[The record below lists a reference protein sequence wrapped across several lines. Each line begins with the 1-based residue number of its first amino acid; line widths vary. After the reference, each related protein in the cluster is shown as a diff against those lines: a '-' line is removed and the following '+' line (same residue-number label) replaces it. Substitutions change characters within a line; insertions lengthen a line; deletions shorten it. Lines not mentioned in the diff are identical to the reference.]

1 MASSSSR
8 KYHDTTASGFT
19 KPRVGLLGLGQR
31 GLQHL
36 NALWQLQADGLCQVV
51 ALGDKFADNLAQ
63 AKIQSFVDGFAL
75 QGVTDSPILMATNF
89 ATLLDADLDA
99 LYICLPPNV
108 HNGEVIAAAQ
118 AGIHLFVEK
127 PMSLS
132 LNEALQMEQAIA
144 DAGILSCVGFQQRF
158 EARHEAIHQ
167 YMCDK
172 EAVMATY
179 TMHAPFEGHS
189 VKHTHTEEEGG
200 PTNRVWTANKAWS
213 GMTVVEGG
221 IHPLDLWRYWFGDV
235 VWVQAT
241 YNHRPADAVV
251 DGWDNPYAYSV
262 LFGFEN
268 GAVGNM
274 RLSRLRKVFA
284 AHSEHQILCTESRLE
299 LNGRDLIEYAYQGDY
314 PPPEQPTPEQTR
326 RLNDLPEAKNG
337 TLEIARAFVTAVA
350 QNDPT
355 LIRSPFPDAM
365 NSLAAVIGA
374 NVSDQLDGRR
384 VMVADLLAGDEY
396 EAFR

>member
-1 MASSSSR
+1 MSS
-8 KYHDTTASGFT
+8 
-19 KPRVGLLGLGQR
+19 PRIGLLGLGQR

-36 NALWQLQADGLCQVV
+36 KALWQLQAEGACQVV
-51 ALGDKFADNLAQ
+51 ALGDKFAENLAQ
-63 AKIQSFVDGFAL
+63 AKIQSYVPNFAS
-75 QGVTDSPILMATNF
+75 QGAGESPIFTTTNF
-89 ATLLDADLDA
+89 QALLDQDIDA

-108 HNGEVIAAAQ
+108 HDGEVIAAAQ

-132 LNEALQMEQAIA
+132 LDEALDMARAIK

-158 EARHEAIHQ
+158 ESRHEAVEQ
-167 YMCDK
+167 YLRDK

-189 VKHTHTEEEGG
+189 VKHTHTEKEGG

-241 YNHRPADAVV
+241 YNHRTGDAIS
-251 DGWDNPYAYSV
+251 DGWDNPYAYSA

-274 RLSRLRKVFA
+274 RLSRLRKVFNTYT
-284 AHSEHQILCTESRLE
+284 EHQVLWTE
-299 LNGRDLIEYAYQGDY
+299 GRVAIEGNEVVEYAYRDAY
-314 PPPEQPTPEQTR
+314 PPAEQPSLDEVR
-326 RLNDLPEAKNG
+326 RTLELPAPKDS
-337 TLEIARAFVTAVA
+337 TVEIARAFVTAVA
-350 QNDPT
+350 QNDPAP
-355 LIRSPFPDAM
+355 IRSSFSDAM

-374 NVSDQLDGRR
+374 NVSDERNGER
-384 VMVADLLAGDEY
+384 VILADLLAAD
-396 EAFR
+396 